1 MNCRREIWKD
11 EPTARQN
18 QNILPHAPAPV
29 CKILVDKMDDDIAD
43 SNTLTDESFRPFK
56 RRKFFRKRLESGSDA
71 EEDST
76 TKGSVQIDST
86 SEQPLPPSVD
96 GREQTDVEAQ
106 VSVAE
111 LLRRRR
117 AAQKR
122 RAGIEFSN
130 STPVGDSS
138 GTIVPVAGDEIL
150 DNEENLNKILTVVDR
165 FAPQTGQVADVDK
178 HIGDSD
184 DDSFE
189 DSPEDTPADL
199 ARHRQPAALGKL
211 HEIDLGQDT
220 TLRNIA
226 RTEAARRRL
235 ETGEA
240 EIEESTGKIRRRRD
254 GKPWRGRKRRTSV
267 DVKRDKLVEEI
278 MKESRRAISIS
289 LVACT
294 NADLF
299 VTVEIY
305 DEPDAEAPND
315 DQAADERIAEQFR
328 KDFMDAIS
336 SRRQKARQS
345 ANKRPGQKVDEKP
358 KGPKLGGSRSARAA
372 MREQQEKAAKN

>member
-1 MNCRREIWKD
+1 
-11 EPTARQN
+11 
-18 QNILPHAPAPV
+18 
-29 CKILVDKMDDDIAD
+29 MDDDVAD
-43 SNTLTDESFRPFK
+43 SNTSIDDSFRPFK
-56 RRKFFRKRLESGSDA
+56 RRKFFRKRLEPGSDA

-76 TKGSVQIDST
+76 TKGNVQIDNT

-138 GTIVPVAGDEIL
+138 GTIIPVAGDEIL

-184 DDSFE
+184 EDSFDDSLE
-189 DSPEDTPADL
+189 DIPADL

-211 HEIDLGQDT
+211 HEIDLGQDA

-235 ETGEA
+235 ETGEV

-278 MKESRRAISIS
+278 MKESR
-289 LVACT
+289 L
-294 NADLF
+294 
-299 VTVEIY
+299 EIY

-372 MREQQEKAAKN
+372 MREQQEKAAKK

>member
-1 MNCRREIWKD
+1 
-11 EPTARQN
+11 
-18 QNILPHAPAPV
+18 
-29 CKILVDKMDDDIAD
+29 MDDDVAD
-43 SNTLTDESFRPFK
+43 SNTSIDESFRPFK
-56 RRKFFRKRLESGSDA
+56 RRNFFRKRVEFGSDA

-76 TKGSVQIDST
+76 TKSNVQIDST
-86 SEQPLPPSVD
+86 SEQPLPPFVD
-96 GREQTDVEAQ
+96 GKEHADVEAQ

-130 STPVGDSS
+130 STPVGESSNTIMS
-138 GTIVPVAGDEIL
+138 GTGDEIL
-150 DNEENLNKILTVVDR
+150 DNEESLHKILTVVDR

-184 DDSFE
+184 EGSDEDSF
-189 DSPEDTPADL
+189 EDTPADL

-211 HEIDLGQDT
+211 HEIDLGQDA

-226 RTEAARRRL
+226 RTEAARKRL

-254 GKPWRGRKRRTSV
+254 GKPWRGRKRRPSV

-278 MKESRRAISIS
+278 MKESRRA
-289 LVACT
+289 
-294 NADLF
+294 
-299 VTVEIY
+299 EIHVFSH
-305 DEPDAEAPND
+305 AEAPND

-345 ANKRPGQKVDEKP
+345 ANKRPGQKVDDKP

-372 MREQQEKAAKN
+372 MREQQEKAAKK